1 MSLLWGGSVEP
12 DQGRGGPGLYQPL
25 LGLVRRDHVPSRDV
39 RGRVFFY
46 FSALYLIESESDW
59 DVGIL
64 EEVPLRQ
71 AAEDTWCLHGLL
83 GWHID
88 GDNLSLSSPGR
99 CRPPP
104 STVGTRSTPP
114 MQHCLKTFDTPSTE
128 YYIPSPISSIFS
140 AWRIDA
146 TTQPRVIAQKL
157 PCRNIRRA
165 IFHFSDWSL
174 R

>member
-1 MSLLWGGSVEP
+1 MRWLGGTW
-12 DQGRGGPGLYQPL
+12 PGEGWSWPL
-25 LGLVRRDHVPSRDV
+25 PATARPRAAWSCSFKRCEGKS
-39 RGRVFFY
+39 FFY